1 MSLLITVVPSNRLRS
16 EDRKQV
22 IDLCSEVFELD
33 YGPFIEAFGEVTHVL
48 GHRANEIVSHALW
61 LRREL
66 RVGDGRKLNAAYIE
80 AVATRPEY
88 QRRGYGSAVMRHLQK
103 EISGADL
110 GALST
115 SRDEWY
121 EGLGWK
127 CWLGPKYIQKGRAVI
142 ATPEDCVMVYGLP
155 GKRLPD
161 LTSPLTA
168 DWRPLELW

>member
-1 MSLLITVVPSNRLRS
+1 MSLFITVIPSNQLGS

-33 YGPFIEAFGEVTHVL
+33 YCPYIEAFGEVTHVL
-48 GHRANEIVSHALW
+48 GYRGNEVVSHALW

-66 RVGDGRKLNAAYIE
+66 RVGDGQVLNAAYIE
-80 AVATRPEY
+80 AVATRPEH
-88 QRRGYGSAVMRHLQK
+88 QRRGYGSALMRRLQK

-110 GALST
+110 GALTT

-127 CWLGPKYIQKGRAVI
+127 RWLGPKYIQKWRDVI
-142 ATPEDCVMVYGLP
+142 ATPEDCVMVYDLP
-155 GKRLPD
+155 GKPLPD
-161 LTSPLTA
+161 LTVSLTA
-168 DWRPLELW
+168 DWRLLELW

>member
-1 MSLLITVVPSNRLRS
+1 MSLIITVIPSNQLGS

-22 IDLCSEVFELD
+22 IALCSEVFELD

-48 GHRANEIVSHALW
+48 GYRANEIACHALW
-61 LRREL
+61 LQREL
-66 RVGDGRKLNAAYIE
+66 RVGDGRTLNAAYIE
-80 AVATRPEY
+80 AVATRPKY
-88 QRRGYGSAVMRHLQK
+88 QRQGYGSALMRHLQK
-103 EISGADL
+103 DISESGL

-127 CWLGPKYIQKGRAVI
+127 CWLGPKYIQKGREVI

-155 GKRLPD
+155 GKPLPD
-161 LTSPLTA
+161 LTASLTA